1 MQEKTRHKW
10 IALIEQQQASG
21 LSVVEF
27 CDNNQVSPKS
37 FYSRRKI
44 LTQGNAE
51 SSFIKVNTTKSS
63 AQVNYLQLSIGPASL
78 QIPGDVN
85 PQWLGTLLQAVSS

>member
-1 MQEKTRHKW
+1 MQEKTRQKW
-10 IALIEQQQASG
+10 TALIEQQQASG

-27 CDNNQVSPKS
+27 CNNNQLSPKS

-51 SSFIKVNTTKSS
+51 PSFIKVNTTKPPAQASS
-63 AQVNYLQLSIGPASL
+63 LQLCIGQASL

-85 PQWLGTLLQAVSS
+85 PQWLG